1 MKNEIKNY
9 AVEFQGYDGKIRKT
23 LPMTKLGATL
33 ACCLISFSSA
43 YDPARS
49 PKVIVL
55 GRRDKKNK

>member
-33 ACCLISFSSA
+33 ACCLMPFSS
-43 YDPARS
+43 
-49 PKVIVL
+49 KVIVL
-55 GRRDKKNK
+55 EKRDKKNEKFI